1 VRRANNN
8 ERNEIMQ
15 TVAYT
20 GRFYTTPD
28 LVRSL
33 AADIEEGNLLATN
46 FSLVADFDSIN
57 FSLHPQ
63 TAAREPVLARWDIK
77 SMLQF
82 LSKEEI
88 ILIEDC

>member
-8 ERNEIMQ
+8 ERNEIMK

-20 GRFYTTPD
+20 GCFYTTD
-28 LVRSL
+28 LVRPPG
-33 AADIEEGNLLATN
+33 AKIEEGHLLATN
-46 FSLVADFDSIN
+46 FSLGSDFDSIN

-63 TAAREPVLARWDIK
+63 TAARKPVKARWDIK

-88 ILIEDC
+88 IILEDC